1 MEDILDD
8 DVFELVLGVAGS
20 EVSEFFILTFSFLLS
35 ISSLNLTSSVST
47 RVCGV
52 RQTWCL
58 MSSLAVTRVDTRLP
72 GS

>member
-1 MEDILDD
+1 MS
-8 DVFELVLGVAGS
+8 EL
-20 EVSEFFILTFSFLLS
+20 FILKSSFLLR

-47 RVCGV
+47 RVLGL

-58 MSSLAVTRVDTRLP
+58 MSSLAVTRVDTKLL